1 MFQCQRERLFET
13 FDGKKQNKKISNT
26 TAINY
31 RQLTAFDWII
41 FRRYP
46 FASIKHNTKYCR
58 NSVSVQRSQM
68 MSTSQCASAVSGGS
82 LYWMF
87 HSLFFFTPPRCSTQ
101 SPAAPGA
108 LTFEFAC
115 HRAHLSAESPSA
127 LSTLP
132 LRTSRVGLLTPDR
145 LFFSLSPIIISG
157 QRKEGEV

>member
-1 MFQCQRERLFET
+1 MGQHKT
-13 FDGKKQNKKISNT
+13 KQNKKKPQIQQPLITDNWQHS
-26 TAINY
+26 IG
-31 RQLTAFDWII
+31 LF

-46 FASIKHNTKYCR
+46 FAPIKHNTKYCS

-82 LYWMF
+82 PYWMF
-87 HSLFFFTPPRCSTQ
+87 HSLFFFFFTPPRCSTQ

-132 LRTSRVGLLTPDR
+132 LRTSRVGLRFFFFFPLQL
-145 LFFSLSPIIISG
+145 LFLAKE
-157 QRKEGEV
+157 RKAKFKKAVRQ